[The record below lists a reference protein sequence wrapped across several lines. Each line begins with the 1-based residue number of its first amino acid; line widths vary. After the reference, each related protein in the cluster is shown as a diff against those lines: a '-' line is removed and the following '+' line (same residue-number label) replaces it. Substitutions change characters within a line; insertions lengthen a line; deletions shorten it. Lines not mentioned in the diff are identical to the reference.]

1 VGFAALILGDPGRRF
16 RGETGILGNQ
26 CRDALR
32 FAEVHRRQQFAG
44 LLPVGPRGLASVLFG
59 LLILERLD
67 TPGSETILIVTIL
80 TVGLSILAPGITAAP
95 AALAYGR
102 MARAKGECA
111 ENEPVSE
118 MPTRTGF
125 VVMEIGEENR

>member
-1 VGFAALILGDPGRRF
+1 M
-16 RGETGILGNQ
+16 
-26 CRDALR
+26 
-32 FAEVHRRQQFAG
+32 
-44 LLPVGPRGLASVLFG
+44 FG

-67 TPGSETILIVTIL
+67 TPGSQTILIVTIL
-80 TVGLSILAPGITAAP
+80 TVGLSIVAHGITAAP

-118 MPTRTGF
+118 MPTRAGF
-125 VVMEIGEENR
+125 VTLEIEEEVK